1 MFPSEEIHSL
11 FRRASAFDAL
21 DDDEVDA
28 FTLFLR
34 ERRVEAGAILF
45 REGDPGESLFVLLEG
60 EANVYVRGPGG
71 DHLRV
76 ATLAAGDVL
85 GERSCIDPSPRS
97 ATVTATSEVRALE
110 LSRAELDR
118 MIREL
123 PSVASRLLG
132 VIAQALA
139 GRLRSVERKI
149 DHELGVDEPSDSG
162 EPPPP
167 DHVPMWKRFAMRFGG
182 AR

>member
-1 MFPSEEIHSL
+1 MLPSAQIHSL

-34 ERRVEAGAILF
+34 ERRVEPGALLF
-45 REGDPGESLFVLLEG
+45 REGDPGGSLFVLLEG
-60 EANVYVRGPGG
+60 EAAVYVRGPGG
-71 DHLRV
+71 EHLKV
-76 ATLAAGDVL
+76 AQLTPGDVL

-97 ATVTATSEVRALE
+97 ATVTATSELHLLE

-132 VIAQALA
+132 VIVQGLA
-139 GRLRSVERKI
+139 HRLRSVERRI
-149 DHELGVDEPSDSG
+149 DHELGADADQVSSR
-162 EPPPP
+162 PPPEE
-167 DHVPMWKRFAMRFGG
+167 HVPMWKRFAQRFGG